1 MAALIFAAPV
11 RPTPAGLLADMLD
24 TLETCVTEPQ
34 LRAWVSTTADFRAI
48 LPEML
53 LQRIER
59 ARSARE
65 AEVEKQRRRARIA
78 DQMAQARVATRHRR
92 ADRLVD
98 LLGDNLPAIL
108 PEIRRVQRVHGMTD
122 TTFGRR
128 QSDQRHPRWPSLGH
142 RHRASASDVH
152 RVPRSR
158 GGLRW
163 TDRRTTPP
171 VAGCLALSPVCPLS
185 PLSGR

>member
-128 QSDQRHPRWPSLGH
+128 AVGDGNLISDIRDGRLLGIAIELRLRTFIASL
-142 RHRASASDVH
+142 D
-152 RVPRSR
+152 R
-158 GGLRW
+158 G
-163 TDRRTTPP
+163 
-171 VAGCLALSPVCPLS
+171 VA
-185 PLSGR
+185 